1 MTNADQEQQQ
11 QQSSNPEMFV
21 PLFSYNAIQSIVQG
35 QQLIK
40 EGARAIT
47 AGQQMIHD
55 AWNGMLLQPAEVDYS
70 GVKNVT
76 IANLVETTS
85 SPSESSPATPQSAT
99 YSNTI
104 PSPSDLIQTSSPPAV
119 QQQQKSQPPTKQKS
133 PPKSESKQPRKKQR
147 KERKPTAKYINAY
160 LLFSTQKRKELTQ
173 EELKAINADGNGEHG
188 GKPSDVARY
197 MGNLWKQM
205 GEDEKKVWTEKAKEL
220 NEKYKA
226 EFDLQQTSGSQSP
239 APESLVEDEQ
249 EQEQDQEDEEH
260 VPSDVITPPMS
271 EVHEETEQLQQQQ
284 QEVQTQKHVE
294 TQQPPAQSTSA
305 EKENTS
311 NLVETAA
318 DGADST
324 ATPKEQVPEQQTVS
338 PSPEELKRIEK
349 ARRKAE
355 KKQRKRLEK
364 LKQMQNAQNAEQQV

>member
-99 YSNTI
+99 SSNTT
-104 PSPSDLIQTSSPPAV
+104 PSPSDLIQTPSPPAV
-119 QQQQKSQPPTKQKS
+119 QQQKSQLPTKKKS

-160 LLFSTQKRKELTQ
+160 LLFSTQKRRELTQ

-226 EFDLQQTSGSQSP
+226 EFDLQQNLGSSSP

-249 EQEQDQEDEEH
+249 EQEQDHEDEEH
-260 VPSDVITPPMS
+260 VPSDLITPPLS

-284 QEVQTQKHVE
+284 PEVQTPKHVE
-294 TQQPPAQSTSA
+294 TQQPPAQSTA
-305 EKENTS
+305 AGKEDS
-311 NLVETAA
+311 SKLVETAA

-324 ATPKEQVPEQQTVS
+324 ATPKKQVPEQQTVS

-364 LKQMQNAQNAEQQV
+364 LKQMQNAQSAEQQV

>member
-11 QQSSNPEMFV
+11 QQSNPEMFV

-85 SPSESSPATPQSAT
+85 SLSESSPPTSQSAT
-99 YSNTI
+99 SSNT
-104 PSPSDLIQTSSPPAV
+104 PSPSDLIQSPSPAV
-119 QQQQKSQPPTKQKS
+119 QQQKSYPPTKKKS

-160 LLFSTQKRKELTQ
+160 LLFSTQKRRELTQ

-205 GEDEKKVWTEKAKEL
+205 GEDEKKVWTVKAKEL

-226 EFDLQQTSGSQSP
+226 EFDLQQISGSQSP

-249 EQEQDQEDEEH
+249 NQDQDHEDEEH
-260 VPSDVITPPMS
+260 VPSDVITPPLS
-271 EVHEETEQLQQQQ
+271 EVNEETEQQQQP
-284 QEVQTQKHVE
+284 EVQTLKHVE
-294 TQQPPAQSTSA
+294 TQQPPAQTTAA
-305 EKENTS
+305 EKEDTS

-318 DGADST
+318 DGVDST
-324 ATPKEQVPEQQTVS
+324 GATKEQASEQQAVS

-364 LKQMQNAQNAEQQV
+364 LKQMQSAQNAEQQA